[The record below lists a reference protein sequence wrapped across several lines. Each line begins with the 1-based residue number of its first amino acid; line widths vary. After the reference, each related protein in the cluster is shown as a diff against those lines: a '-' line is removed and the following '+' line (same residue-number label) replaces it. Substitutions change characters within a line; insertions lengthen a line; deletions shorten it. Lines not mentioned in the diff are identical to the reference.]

1 MHSVCRPYF
10 DCTNTNIKLHKLLVK
25 LVPNSCEVS
34 SFQIVLADSDPIL
47 KSNLQGTSI
56 LMVVHF
62 PIMQRIFSKQEDL
75 MNFVNGGM
83 MKKVEMQSAFVTV
96 MVAIPQKK

>member
-10 DCTNTNIKLHKLLVK
+10 DCTNTNNKLRKLLVK

-34 SFQIVLADSDPIL
+34 SFQIVLADFDPIL

-56 LMVVHF
+56 LMVVRF

-75 MNFVNGGM
+75 MNFVNGGIM
-83 MKKVEMQSAFVTV
+83 QKVGMQSAFVTV
-96 MVAIPQKK
+96 MDAI